1 MGSWVCSLLHW
12 MFFLILE
19 SHLADGGGI
28 ENILEDEV
36 GWDKKLM

>member
-1 MGSWVCSLLHW
+1 ML
-12 MFFLILE
+12 FLILE
-19 SHLADGGGI
+19 NHLAYGASI

>member
-1 MGSWVCSLLHW
+1 ML
-12 MFFLILE
+12 FLILE
-19 SHLADGGGI
+19 NRLADDAGI